1 MMPSWYEATRR
12 LRSQGFA
19 TPIIALTAHAMKG
32 DREKCLQAGCQDYL
46 SKPINRN
53 RLVEMVARYTKKD
66 QKPSSAAT
74 PVVGKPSLK
83 ILLVDDS
90 ENACI
95 AIGRLLERA
104 GHQVRTA
111 LNGESALGVA
121 QDFDADVV
129 MLDFKLP
136 DIGGYELL
144 RRLKKVKSLQNAKF
158 FAVSGYARE
167 DIQEKAPAVDFDY
180 FIMKPI
186 DMSYLQELF
195 LNNFMN

>member
-32 DREKCLQAGCQDYL
+32 DRGKCLQAGCQDYL

-66 QKPSSAAT
+66 QKPSSAST

>member
-32 DREKCLQAGCQDYL
+32 DRGKCLQAGCQDYL